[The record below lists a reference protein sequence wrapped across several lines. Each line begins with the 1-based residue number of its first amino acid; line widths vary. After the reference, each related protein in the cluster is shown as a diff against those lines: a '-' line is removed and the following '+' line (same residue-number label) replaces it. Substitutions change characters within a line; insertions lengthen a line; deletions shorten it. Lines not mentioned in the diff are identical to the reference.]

1 MPRIAKSVDS
11 LLKRHSEDYSVSRID
26 ETLPEKIG
34 DDINRF
40 RGVNKSKMKKKNNS
54 TTPIQRNLVCSHC
67 SSLSKLLKIPEM
79 DVNHRFEMC
88 PRKSSSV
95 RLCVNGDDIFEGD
108 RLFNKHISTFG
119 GFQTPRMETM
129 ETQTP
134 TNDVDL
140 HSKTIF
146 EHFISEGTLS
156 PLLIS
161 EKVSTPVL
169 STSVLPITDKS
180 IDNSDPDNRLFKI
193 TEQIKMRVSARKSSS
208 PAIIALLGK
217 TKIVTIIDEGAE
229 LSVLNAAVAQRA
241 NIPVVPTD
249 HSANAAGSSAIM
261 VIGQTKNDIIITT
274 MFNNTQVPLYLGRV
288 IVVPNLGCDMLLGEP
303 AKQDNKLV
311 TIAHMKTVNVYY
323 DGQLLQKPYLTK
335 AEKTR
340 HKYQV
345 FRISENTY
353 LAPGDSIKITAPEPN
368 SQFQLNHRSDMKSW
382 FEPGFRKSDSES
394 KITLVN
400 TTTEPVLLK
409 KNKPLGEMRTCDLI
423 ELSSIQTLGTY
434 QADDNTEQESSI
446 NTDPMSVISI
456 DPDSQLT
463 VECRKKFQETC
474 EDYKDLLTNRPGLY
488 NGFYGNVNSKI
499 DFTSTPP
506 PNNRV
511 YLPNYSDNMMS
522 TLAKKNG
529 STC

>member
-1 MPRIAKSVDS
+1 MKIENLNSGPTGDSMNITMMNMIALFWLGKTDPKLIEIVRHEYSSDFKQGTSLYELMPRIAKSVDS

-79 DVNHRFEMC
+79 DVNHPFEMC

-146 EHFISEGTLS
+146 EHFKSEGTLS
-156 PLLIS
+156 PTLIS

-180 IDNSDPDNRLFKI
+180 IDQSDPDNRLFKI

-311 TIAHMKTVNVYY
+311 TIAHMKTVNV
-323 DGQLLQKPYLTK
+323 
-335 AEKTR
+335 
-340 HKYQV
+340 
-345 FRISENTY
+345 
-353 LAPGDSIKITAPEPN
+353 
-368 SQFQLNHRSDMKSW
+368 
-382 FEPGFRKSDSES
+382 
-394 KITLVN
+394 
-400 TTTEPVLLK
+400 
-409 KNKPLGEMRTCDLI
+409 
-423 ELSSIQTLGTY
+423 
-434 QADDNTEQESSI
+434 
-446 NTDPMSVISI
+446 
-456 DPDSQLT
+456 
-463 VECRKKFQETC
+463 
-474 EDYKDLLTNRPGLY
+474 
-488 NGFYGNVNSKI
+488 
-499 DFTSTPP
+499 
-506 PNNRV
+506 
-511 YLPNYSDNMMS
+511 
-522 TLAKKNG
+522 
-529 STC
+529 